1 MKQTSKQ
8 EKWKDESKME
18 VPYKR
23 ISKAE
28 RLMEI
33 KSHSLLTEAKG
44 INSGLQ
50 DFKNRIK
57 AICEEVYSAFMLEN
71 NVKSNSKGN
80 FTWYN
85 FDRTIKVEVAISEP
99 VKFDDMAIQASK
111 EKLDEFLES
120 AVDSKIDFV
129 KDLIKDAFST
139 SNGKLDAKRVLGLL
153 RYKSRV
159 TSPLFLEAMDLIE
172 KGIRRPESKTYFRI
186 WEKDTDGKY
195 QAIELNFSNI

>member
-195 QAIELNFSNI
+195 QAVELNFSNI

>member
-1 MKQTSKQ
+1 MKQTGKQ
-8 EKWKDESKME
+8 EKWVDEAKME

-23 ISKAE
+23 ITKAE

-33 KSHSLLTEAKG
+33 KSYSLLTEAKG
-44 INSGLQ
+44 ISSGLN

-159 TSPLFLEAMDLIE
+159 TSPLFLEAMDLLE

-195 QAIELNFSNI
+195 QAVELNFSNI

>member
-33 KSHSLLTEAKG
+33 KSHSLLSEAKG

-195 QAIELNFSNI
+195 QAVELNFSNI

>member
-33 KSHSLLTEAKG
+33 KSHSLLSEAKG

-111 EKLDEFLES
+111 EKLDEFLET

-195 QAIELNFSNI
+195 QAVELNFSNI

>member
-1 MKQTSKQ
+1 MKQTGKQ
-8 EKWKDESKME
+8 EKWIDESKME

-28 RLMEI
+28 RLMEG
-33 KSHSLLTEAKG
+33 KSYSLLMEAKG
-44 INSGLQ
+44 INSGLH

-195 QAIELNFSNI
+195 QAVELNFSNI